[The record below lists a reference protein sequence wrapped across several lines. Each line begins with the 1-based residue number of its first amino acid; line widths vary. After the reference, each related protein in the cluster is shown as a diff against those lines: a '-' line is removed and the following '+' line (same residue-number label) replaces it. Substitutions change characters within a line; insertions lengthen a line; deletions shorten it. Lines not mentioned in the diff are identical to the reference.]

1 MVNSPGYL
9 SALFLLA
16 LLFAAA
22 PGRAVQAD
30 DAGIACP
37 SAFAGEAGSAVAA
50 ANSLS
55 QRPEDQMRSLMADS
69 FLDPTGALEPRTIAA
84 QAFEPGHCAR
94 IFRAP
99 LPGQALWLRF
109 TVVNDHDS
117 ERRWFVTFMEYIFDE
132 VTLFEQQADSIV
144 ALARNGRTVPLPE
157 RADTAVKTGFPL
169 DVGPKEEKTFL
180 LRITGTF
187 APSITPAIMSPDL
200 FSDWTTLSLV
210 MTAVMLGYLAT
221 IALISIVLFRHVEA
235 RFYQYYALY
244 MMCFFVFSFIYDGW
258 LSNFMGVTLPVTV
271 LSPFREFMAG
281 LGVFANI
288 QYCRVLLRIDT
299 ERPAIRRLFTVL
311 SGIAM
316 VTTALAV
323 VDPWRLSM
331 PLHLTF
337 FASPLVLLAVSLK
350 KVRDGLPQA
359 KYVACSLLFLTAG
372 LSIAVYFFIFPI
384 EITQAAA
391 AYDLIILR
399 PLTWGYSLAIMGETT
414 FMMIAISAMMN
425 AVQAQRRDALA
436 KAMALQH
443 DVTAA
448 EDRHAEALKTSK
460 ARIEALEASLM
471 ESPDRKLQ
479 SPAEQR
485 FVQSATECV
494 LERLSEQG
502 FGARGLAAALG
513 TSEKTLG
520 RRLKAACGLAP
531 AAFIRSVRLNFARD
545 LILLRQHSTIAEI
558 AHAAGF
564 SSVGHFAKLYRQEF
578 GQTPSESFRSAKTA
592 D

>member
-1 MVNSPGYL
+1 MVNSPASL
-9 SALFLLA
+9 SAFFLLA
-16 LLFAAA
+16 LLFTVAGGAAA
-22 PGRAVQAD
+22 QAD
-30 DAGIACP
+30 DAGVVCP
-37 SAFAGEAGSAVAA
+37 SATAGKAGSAIAA

-69 FLDPTGALEPRTIAA
+69 FLDPTGLLEPAA
-84 QAFEPGHCAR
+84 VATQPFEPGHCAR

-109 TVVNDHDS
+109 TVVNDHDG

-144 ALARNGRTVPLPE
+144 AVAQNGRTIPLPE

-169 DVGPKEEKTFL
+169 DIGPKAEKTFL

-187 APSITPAIMSPDL
+187 APSITPAIMAPDL
-200 FSDWTTLSLV
+200 YSDWTTLSLV

-221 IALISIVLFRHVEA
+221 IALISVVLFRHVEA

-244 MMCFFVFSFIYDGW
+244 MTCFFVFSFIYDGW

-288 QYCRVLLRIDT
+288 QYCRVLLRIDA
-299 ERPAIRRLFTVL
+299 ERPSIRRLFTVL

-316 VTTALAV
+316 LTTALAV

-337 FASPLVLLAVSLK
+337 FASPLVLLAISLK

-359 KYVACSLLFLTAG
+359 KYVSGSLLFLTAG

-384 EITQAAA
+384 EITRATV
-391 AYDLIILR
+391 AYDLIVLR

-414 FMMIAISAMMN
+414 FMMIAISTMMKSL
-425 AVQAQRRDALA
+425 QTQRQEALA
-436 KAMALQH
+436 EARSLWRNAL
-443 DVTAA
+443 AA
-448 EDRHAEALKTSK
+448 QTRHAEALKVST
-460 ARIEALEASLM
+460 ARIKELETSLIGN
-471 ESPDRKLQ
+471 PRRKLAA
-479 SPAEQR
+479 PAEQR
-485 FVQSATECV
+485 FVEAATECI
-494 LERLSEQG
+494 LERLGESG
-502 FGARGLAAALG
+502 FGARELAAALG

-520 RRLKAACGLAP
+520 RRLKEGCGLPP
-531 AAFIRSVRLNFARD
+531 AAFIRSIRLGVARD
-545 LILLRQHSTIAEI
+545 LILLRQHGTIAEI
-558 AHAAGF
+558 ARAVGF
-564 SSVGHFAKLYRQEF
+564 TSVGHFAKLYRQQF
-578 GQTPSESFRSAKTA
+578 GELPSESLKAVKVA
-592 D
+592 E

>member
-1 MVNSPGYL
+1 MVNFPGSL
-9 SALFLLA
+9 SALLLLA
-16 LLFAAA
+16 LLFAVAGGAA
-22 PGRAVQAD
+22 AQAD
-30 DAGIACP
+30 DAGVVCP
-37 SAFAGEAGSAVAA
+37 SATVGEAGSAIAA

-69 FLDPTGALEPRTIAA
+69 FLDPTGVLEPAA
-84 QAFEPGHCAR
+84 VATQPFEPGHCAR
-94 IFRAP
+94 IFPAP

-109 TVVNDHDS
+109 TVVNDQDG

-144 ALARNGRTVPLPE
+144 VVARNGRTIPLPE

-169 DVGPKEEKTFL
+169 DIGPKAEKTFL

-187 APSITPAIMSPDL
+187 APSITPAIMSVDL
-200 FSDWTTLSLV
+200 YSDWTTLSLV

-221 IALISIVLFRHVEA
+221 IALISVVLFRHVEA

-244 MMCFFVFSFIYDGW
+244 MTCFFVFSFIYDGW

-299 ERPAIRRLFTVL
+299 ERPAVRRLFTVL

-316 VTTALAV
+316 LTTALAV

-350 KVRDGLPQA
+350 KMRDGLPQA
-359 KYVACSLLFLTAG
+359 KYVSGSLLFLTAG

-384 EITQAAA
+384 EITRATA
-391 AYDLIILR
+391 AYDLIVLR

-414 FMMIAISAMMN
+414 FMMIAISTMMKSL
-425 AVQAQRRDALA
+425 QTQRQEALAEARSRWRDALA
-436 KAMALQH
+436 AQS
-443 DVTAA
+443 
-448 EDRHAEALKTSK
+448 RHAEALKVST
-460 ARIEALEASLM
+460 ARIKELETSLIGN
-471 ESPDRKLQ
+471 PRRKLAA
-479 SPAEQR
+479 PAEQR
-485 FVQSATECV
+485 FVEAATECV
-494 LERLSEQG
+494 LERLGESG
-502 FGARGLAAALG
+502 FGARELAAALG

-520 RRLKAACGLAP
+520 RRLKEGCGLPP
-531 AAFIRSVRLNFARD
+531 AAFIRSIRLDVARD
-545 LILLRQHSTIAEI
+545 LILLRQHGTIAEI
-558 AHAAGF
+558 ARAVGF
-564 SSVGHFAKLYRQEF
+564 TSVGHFAKLYRQQF
-578 GQTPSESFRSAKTA
+578 GELPSESLKAVKVA
-592 D
+592 E